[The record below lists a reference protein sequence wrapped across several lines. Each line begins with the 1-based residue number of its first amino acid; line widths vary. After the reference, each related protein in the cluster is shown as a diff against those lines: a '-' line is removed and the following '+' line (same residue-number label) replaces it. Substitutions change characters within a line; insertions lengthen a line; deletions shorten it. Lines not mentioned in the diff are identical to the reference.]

1 MNKWQTGLLQ
11 TLLETGA
18 GYTIQREVI
27 HTQTK
32 GGNINTTQREVII
45 IHTYRQQEVIRYTHT
60 QTKGGNTQ
68 NRISHW
74 IKLSHAIQYTQ
85 EYTQG
90 VNL

>member
-60 QTKGGNTQ
+60 DKG
-68 NRISHW
+68 R
-74 IKLSHAIQYTQ
+74 
-85 EYTQG
+85 
-90 VNL
+90 

>member
-60 QTKGGNTQ
+60 
-68 NRISHW
+68 HW